1 MKDVC
6 DRAVVEKMVREA
18 IESNEI
24 RRSGE
29 ALAQQVKRDVD
40 NGGSS
45 ATEFERLVGFIWE
58 LGTSGS

>member
-40 NGGSS
+40 AGGSS
-45 ATEFERLVGFIWE
+45 ATEFERLVGFIRE